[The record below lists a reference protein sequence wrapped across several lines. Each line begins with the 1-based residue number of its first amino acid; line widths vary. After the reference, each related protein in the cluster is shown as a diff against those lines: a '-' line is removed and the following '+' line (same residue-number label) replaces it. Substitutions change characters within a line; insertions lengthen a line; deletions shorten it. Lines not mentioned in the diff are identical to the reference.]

1 MCFSLVLG
9 KVFVL
14 FFIYYYVFIIYSCVI
29 VELIVGIDIELYIK
43 IDLRFMEGCYK
54 VYKYM
59 LQLEQNLN
67 LLFKCFSLKYYVFG
81 ILILQILRDLFYYKF
96 FIIKEQFFNSGFVE
110 RKIIMCI
117 EVMKLI

>member
-67 LLFKCFSLKYYVFG
+67 LLFKCFSLKYYVF
-81 ILILQILRDLFYYKF
+81 
-96 FIIKEQFFNSGFVE
+96 
-110 RKIIMCI
+110 
-117 EVMKLI
+117 

>member
-1 MCFSLVLG
+1 MMFRIDFFIGFMCFSLVLG

-54 VYKYM
+54 VYKYVVVRI
-59 LQLEQNLN
+59 E
-67 LLFKCFSLKYYVFG
+67 FK
-81 ILILQILRDLFYYKF
+81 
-96 FIIKEQFFNSGFVE
+96 FIV
-110 RKIIMCI
+110 
-117 EVMKLI
+117 

>member
-1 MCFSLVLG
+1 MNLVYIRKMMFRIDFVIGFMCFSLVLG

-14 FFIYYYVFIIYSCVI
+14 FFIYYYVFITYSCVI

-59 LQLEQNLN
+59 L
-67 LLFKCFSLKYYVFG
+67 
-81 ILILQILRDLFYYKF
+81 
-96 FIIKEQFFNSGFVE
+96 
-110 RKIIMCI
+110 
-117 EVMKLI
+117 

>member
-1 MCFSLVLG
+1 MNLVYIRKMMFRIDFVIGFMCFSLVLG

-59 LQLEQNLN
+59 L
-67 LLFKCFSLKYYVFG
+67 
-81 ILILQILRDLFYYKF
+81 
-96 FIIKEQFFNSGFVE
+96 
-110 RKIIMCI
+110 
-117 EVMKLI
+117 

>member
-1 MCFSLVLG
+1 MNLVHIRKMMFRIDFVIGFMCFSLVLG

-43 IDLRFMEGCYK
+43 IDLCFMEGCYK

-59 LQLEQNLN
+59 L
-67 LLFKCFSLKYYVFG
+67 
-81 ILILQILRDLFYYKF
+81 
-96 FIIKEQFFNSGFVE
+96 
-110 RKIIMCI
+110 
-117 EVMKLI
+117 

>member
-1 MCFSLVLG
+1 MNLVYIRKMMFRIDFVIGFLCFSLVLG

-59 LQLEQNLN
+59 L
-67 LLFKCFSLKYYVFG
+67 
-81 ILILQILRDLFYYKF
+81 
-96 FIIKEQFFNSGFVE
+96 
-110 RKIIMCI
+110 
-117 EVMKLI
+117 

>member
-1 MCFSLVLG
+1 MMFRIDFVIGFMCFSLVLG

-59 LQLEQNLN
+59 L
-67 LLFKCFSLKYYVFG
+67 
-81 ILILQILRDLFYYKF
+81 
-96 FIIKEQFFNSGFVE
+96 
-110 RKIIMCI
+110 
-117 EVMKLI
+117 

>member
-1 MCFSLVLG
+1 MMFWIDFVIGFMCFSLVLG

-59 LQLEQNLN
+59 L
-67 LLFKCFSLKYYVFG
+67 
-81 ILILQILRDLFYYKF
+81 
-96 FIIKEQFFNSGFVE
+96 
-110 RKIIMCI
+110 
-117 EVMKLI
+117 

>member
-1 MCFSLVLG
+1 MMFRIDFVIGFMCFSLVLG

-14 FFIYYYVFIIYSCVI
+14 FFIYYYVFIMYSCVI

-59 LQLEQNLN
+59 L
-67 LLFKCFSLKYYVFG
+67 
-81 ILILQILRDLFYYKF
+81 
-96 FIIKEQFFNSGFVE
+96 
-110 RKIIMCI
+110 
-117 EVMKLI
+117 

>member
-1 MCFSLVLG
+1 MFWIDFVIGFMCFSLVLG

-59 LQLEQNLN
+59 L
-67 LLFKCFSLKYYVFG
+67 
-81 ILILQILRDLFYYKF
+81 
-96 FIIKEQFFNSGFVE
+96 
-110 RKIIMCI
+110 
-117 EVMKLI
+117 

>member
-1 MCFSLVLG
+1 MMFRIDFVIGFMCFSFVLG

-43 IDLRFMEGCYK
+43 IDLCFMEGCYK

-59 LQLEQNLN
+59 L
-67 LLFKCFSLKYYVFG
+67 
-81 ILILQILRDLFYYKF
+81 
-96 FIIKEQFFNSGFVE
+96 
-110 RKIIMCI
+110 
-117 EVMKLI
+117 

>member
-1 MCFSLVLG
+1 MNLVYIRKMMFRIDFVIGFMCFSLVLG

-43 IDLRFMEGCYK
+43 IDLCFMEGCYK

-59 LQLEQNLN
+59 L
-67 LLFKCFSLKYYVFG
+67 
-81 ILILQILRDLFYYKF
+81 
-96 FIIKEQFFNSGFVE
+96 
-110 RKIIMCI
+110 
-117 EVMKLI
+117 

>member
-1 MCFSLVLG
+1 MFRIDFVIGFMCFSLVLG

-59 LQLEQNLN
+59 L
-67 LLFKCFSLKYYVFG
+67 
-81 ILILQILRDLFYYKF
+81 
-96 FIIKEQFFNSGFVE
+96 
-110 RKIIMCI
+110 
-117 EVMKLI
+117 

>member
-1 MCFSLVLG
+1 MNLVYIRKMMFRIYFVIGFMCFSLVLG

-43 IDLRFMEGCYK
+43 IDLCFMEGCYK

-59 LQLEQNLN
+59 L
-67 LLFKCFSLKYYVFG
+67 
-81 ILILQILRDLFYYKF
+81 
-96 FIIKEQFFNSGFVE
+96 
-110 RKIIMCI
+110 
-117 EVMKLI
+117 

>member
-1 MCFSLVLG
+1 MMLRIDFVIGFMCFSLVLG

-59 LQLEQNLN
+59 L
-67 LLFKCFSLKYYVFG
+67 
-81 ILILQILRDLFYYKF
+81 
-96 FIIKEQFFNSGFVE
+96 
-110 RKIIMCI
+110 
-117 EVMKLI
+117 

>member
-1 MCFSLVLG
+1 MMFRIDIVIGFMCFSLVLG

-59 LQLEQNLN
+59 L
-67 LLFKCFSLKYYVFG
+67 
-81 ILILQILRDLFYYKF
+81 
-96 FIIKEQFFNSGFVE
+96 
-110 RKIIMCI
+110 
-117 EVMKLI
+117 

>member
-1 MCFSLVLG
+1 MMFRIYFVIGFMCFSLVLG

-59 LQLEQNLN
+59 L
-67 LLFKCFSLKYYVFG
+67 
-81 ILILQILRDLFYYKF
+81 
-96 FIIKEQFFNSGFVE
+96 
-110 RKIIMCI
+110 
-117 EVMKLI
+117 